1 MCGYEKHARRHIQ
14 RCKHNIIIQRIGI
27 ILSNTLSF
35 MFKLIFSSSYEY
47 RRAILNLSKMFS
59 SNSIAIMFPFIASC
73 LHLIFLSLKLEGKKN
88 MFKAHNRQ
96 ISKGRPCILRLY
108 QIIDTCRLKLKNWT
122 RVEWVILRIKT
133 SSRLKVHSVE
143 LSIKERR
150 TKEKEGYKLFRQRYD
165 VNFFGH
171 EKMVI
176 GVRNHR
182 WKEYRAGK
190 DQKRLVYVKTI
201 SKYYR
206 GNNCKKHSPTYFCF
220 GKNEEEGTATFS

>member
-1 MCGYEKHARRHIQ
+1 
-14 RCKHNIIIQRIGI
+14 
-27 ILSNTLSF
+27 
-35 MFKLIFSSSYEY
+35 MFWS
-47 RRAILNLSKMFS
+47 R
-59 SNSIAIMFPFIASC
+59 SIAKSFAIYSILPTSD
-73 LHLIFLSLKLEGKKN
+73 IFSLKLEGKKN

-96 ISKGRPCILRLY
+96 ISKGRPSILRLY

-133 SSRLKVHSVE
+133 SSRLKVHSFE
-143 LSIKERR
+143 LSLKERR
-150 TKEKEGYKLFRQRYD
+150 TKEKEGHQLFRQRYD

-182 WKEYRAGK
+182 WKEYGTGK

-201 SKYYR
+201 SMYNR
-206 GNNCKKHSPTYFCF
+206 SNNCKKHSPTYFWF
-220 GKNEEEGTATFS
+220 ATNEEERTIPYS